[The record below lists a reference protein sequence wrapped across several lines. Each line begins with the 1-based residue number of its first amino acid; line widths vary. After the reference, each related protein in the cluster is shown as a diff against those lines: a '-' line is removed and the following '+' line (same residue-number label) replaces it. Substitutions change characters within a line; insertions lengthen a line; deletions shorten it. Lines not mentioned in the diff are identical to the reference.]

1 MSWTSPAKPR
11 SSRCPTSDRHPAVQM
26 TPIDVAVCIVQA
38 SDGRLLMAERTSRQ
52 LSAGYWELPGG
63 KVDPGE
69 TPEQAAVRE
78 LAEETGIAAHAV
90 RPWIRYAHEFRLRRL
105 RLHFFR
111 IDGWSGSAQGRE
123 GQRVAW
129 VDPAQP
135 QVVPIL
141 PSVERVLIALGLPDL
156 YAVSDS
162 QRHGGPDHL
171 LARLPQALRGGLR
184 LIQVREPAMAPDQR
198 VRFARRIAA
207 IAEPYGARVLLA
219 GSALEA
225 RRAGLNGI
233 HATAAELRRTTSRP
247 PVKLWVTSCHDR
259 ADLRLAEELGADAV
273 VVSPVLPS
281 ATHPETP
288 AIGWEGLRSF
298 AASARLPVYAQ
309 GGVSSASLPEARRAG
324 AVGIATGDW
333 FKGGM
338 VGTNA

>member
-1 MSWTSPAKPR
+1 MGSA
-11 SSRCPTSDRHPAVQM
+11 
-26 TPIDVAVCIVQA
+26 PIDVAVCIVQA
-38 SDGRLLMAERTSRQ
+38 TDGRVLMAERTARQ

-69 TPEQAAVRE
+69 TPQQAAVRE
-78 LAEETGIAAHAV
+78 LAEEIGISADGV
-90 RPWIRYAHEFRLRRL
+90 RPWIRYAHQFRLRRL
-105 RLHFFR
+105 HLHFFR
-111 IDGWSGSAQGRE
+111 IDRWSGSAQGCE

-129 VDPAQP
+129 VDPADP

-162 QRHGGPDHL
+162 ERHGGPDRL
-171 LARLPQALRGGLR
+171 LARLPQALDAGLR
-184 LIQVREPAMAPDQR
+184 LIQVREPGMVPDQR

-207 IAEPYGARVLLA
+207 LAKPYGARVLLA

-225 RRAGLNGI
+225 RRAGLSGI

-247 PVKLWVTSCHDR
+247 PVKLWVVSCHDL
-259 ADLRLAEELGADAV
+259 ADLRLAEELGADAA

-281 ATHPETP
+281 ASHPDTQ
-288 AIGWEGLRSF
+288 AIGWEGLRSL
-298 AASARLPVYAQ
+298 AATARLPVYAQ
-309 GGVSSASLPEARRAG
+309 GGVSSAAVPEARRAG

-333 FKGGM
+333 FKGGKAE
-338 VGTNA
+338 TNA